1 MSNIVGEGFP
11 KEIIN
16 QINLRQQK
24 KGAYVRDN
32 QNLTWMNSNTG
43 WVKMVS
49 SVNVTPERFTFVNSP
64 FGGNNSKL
72 NNKLAKEYVLFGGV
86 SNETNTKTTDVT
98 PRSGIAFDKSIF
110 NNNAY
115 GLGGLE
121 YGGLKPMPGITSFN
135 IKTETRGSLKTAT
148 IGIKAYNKYQFDI
161 ISTLYMSL
169 GYSVLLEWGNAMY
182 WKNNTTFIPD
192 NQYSLTDEFLGDTNG
207 NVAAGYK
214 WDKILS
220 KIEENRIASK
230 GNYDAALGKVV
241 NFTWSIDRDLSY
253 NITVTV
259 RTIGDIVESLKI
271 NAINGGVSVNLDNVE
286 RAASGSTA
294 DLKTQEKIAN
304 YAFSSDIGKL
314 LYQTQL
320 ALNGTNATQVPN
332 YGAYYIT
339 DLKDTN
345 NRIAVKQIFDGDH
358 DDEYYIQF
366 GYFLRLLQR
375 YIIPNVNNNPNQY
388 LININTDIDSNIIAL
403 YNRQISSDPS
413 VCNVKEQFNGPSGTT
428 TYAFFQGGNEF
439 RFKPKGA
446 TTLNYG
452 RVMNIYFNMVY
463 ILDQLESLKD
473 PKENKVVLVDLL
485 KKMCD
490 GFNTATGGFNKLQP
504 VIDENTNEIK
514 FVDEVPLPEK
524 DAILSSISGSSTETA
539 KFLMY
544 GISGTS
550 QAGVNEASIVR
561 DLSFST
567 TITPALASMI
577 TIGAQSN
584 GYIAGQDSTA
594 LSTINKGL
602 VDRVKIEVTN
612 PLPSNTPPPNSATPP
627 ETLEKKYSEQIKAF
641 YNFINNLGA
650 LDSYPKWD
658 EDAIS
663 NFKNTNIQFTEYDQ
677 YKQTR
682 DAQLT
687 NPKSLVSSPTI
698 GFLPF
703 NLTLTID
710 GISGMKVYQKY
721 TIDASFLPTSYP
733 DTLEFLIKGIT
744 HEIRDNQWITIL
756 ESIGT
761 PKNPFNSPDVQVEA
775 SNRNQSAVQSRSE
788 PTTSA
793 PASTPVSK
801 GPQADLWTLIAISAA
816 ENFVNNPQGMADV
829 AQSIYN
835 RLNAGGYGRSIKDI
849 IIAAGQ
855 YEPTF
860 KNPGDW
866 RAIKDKDTAIRAY
879 QNAKRVSL
887 AAATAAIE
895 TSEKALKDP
904 IYTNSAKLF
913 IGSRTEF
920 LAARPN
926 SPDAVGIVER
936 NPAAQ
941 NNAFFW
947 NYNGKTQFY
956 SKRKLS
962 AFPPPSNLFPLV

>member
-11 KEIIN
+11 EEIVK
-16 QINLRQQK
+16 QIKVRQQK
-24 KGAYVRDN
+24 KGSYARDN
-32 QNLTWMNSNTG
+32 QTLTWMNSNTG

-49 SVNVTPERFTFVNSP
+49 SVNINPERFTFVNAP
-64 FGGNNSKL
+64 FGGNASKTG
-72 NNKLAKEYVLFGGV
+72 NTLAKEYVLFGGV
-86 SNETNTKTTDVT
+86 SNEIGTKTKDATQ
-98 PRSGIAFDKSIF
+98 RAGIATDGSIF
-110 NNNAY
+110 NQNAY

-121 YGGLKPMPGITSFN
+121 YGGLRPMPGITSFS

-161 ISTLYMSL
+161 INTLYMSL
-169 GYSVLLEWGNAMY
+169 GYSVLLEWGNTMY
-182 WKNNTTFIPD
+182 YNNKEVFQPN
-192 NQYSLTDEFLGDTNG
+192 NQFSLTDEFLGDASG
-207 NVAAGYK
+207 NVTDEYK
-214 WDKILS
+214 WDKILP
-220 KIEENRIASK
+220 KIQEKRLQSN

-259 RTIGDIVESLKI
+259 RTIGDIIESLKI
-271 NAINGGVSVNLDNVE
+271 NAINGSVNVDLSGVE
-286 RAASGSTA
+286 RIPSGSSTS
-294 DLKTQEKIAN
+294 DLNSQEKIAN

-314 LYQTQL
+314 FYQLQQNVESTPTPIP
-320 ALNGTNATQVPN
+320 G
-332 YGAYYIT
+332 YGAYYLA
-339 DLKDTN
+339 DPDNAN
-345 NRIAVKQIFDGDH
+345 NRVVVKQTFNSH

-366 GYFLRLLQR
+366 GYFLKLLQTH
-375 YIIPNVNNNPNQY
+375 IVPNVNNDPKQY
-388 LININTDIDSNIIAL
+388 LINIDYDTDSNIVAL

-413 VCNVKEQFNGPSGTT
+413 VCMVKTQFVGLSGQISV
-428 TYAFFQGGNEF
+428 AFFQGGNEF
-439 RFKPKGA
+439 RFKPDGA

-452 RVMNIYFNMVY
+452 KVMNIYFNMVY
-463 ILDQLESLKD
+463 ILDLLESLKD

-490 GFNTATGGFNKLQP
+490 GYNISTGGFNKLQP
-504 VIDENTNEIK
+504 SVNENNFIT
-514 FVDEVPLPEK
+514 FVDEVPLPGKE
-524 DAILSSISGSSTETA
+524 AILKAKKINIETA

-544 GISGTS
+544 GITGT
-550 QAGVNEASIVR
+550 AKTGVNESSIVR
-561 DLSFST
+561 DLNFST

-602 VDRVKIEVTN
+602 IDRVKNEITN
-612 PLPSNTPPPNSATPP
+612 PLPTNTPPPDPATPP
-627 ETLEKKYSEQIKAF
+627 ETLEKKYSEQILAF
-641 YNFINNLGA
+641 QKFIEDLGTK
-650 LDSYPKWD
+650 DEIPTWD
-658 EDAIS
+658 DDAIN

-682 DAQLT
+682 DAQIK
-687 NPKSLVSSPTI
+687 NPESLISSPTI

-703 NLTLTID
+703 NLSLKID

-721 TIDASFLPTSYP
+721 TIDSTFLPTSYP
-733 DTLEFLIKGIT
+733 DTLEFLIMGIT
-744 HEIRDNQWITIL
+744 HEITDNQWITTL
-756 ESIGT
+756 ESVAT
-761 PKNPFNSPDVQVEA
+761 PKNPFNSPDVKLNTTIRKQ
-775 SNRNQSAVQSRSE
+775 

-793 PASTPVSK
+793 PSNTPVSQ
-801 GPQADLWTLIAISAA
+801 GSQADLWSLIAISAA

-835 RLNAGGYGRSIKDI
+835 RLNAGGYGRSIKSI
-849 IIAAGQ
+849 ITAAGQ

-866 RAIKDKDTAIRAY
+866 NAIKDKATAIKAY

-895 TSEKALKDP
+895 TSEKAL
-904 IYTNSAKLF
+904 TNPVYKNAAKIF

-920 LAARPN
+920 LASRPN
-926 SPDAVGIVER
+926 SLEAVGIVER
-936 NPAAQ
+936 NPSNL
-941 NNAFFW
+941 NNSFFW

-956 SKRKLS
+956 SKRRLA
-962 AFPPPSNLFPLV
+962 AFPPPPNLTELV

>member
-11 KEIIN
+11 KEIID

-24 KGAYVRDN
+24 KGAYVRNN
-32 QNLTWMNSNTG
+32 QNLAWMNSNTG

-49 SVNVTPERFTFVNSP
+49 SVNVNPERFKFVNSP

-72 NNKLAKEYVLFGGV
+72 NNTLAKEYVLFGGV
-86 SNETNTKTTDVT
+86 SNETNTKTTDAT
-98 PRSGIAFDKSIF
+98 PRSGIARDKSIF

-121 YGGLKPMPGITSFN
+121 YGGLKPMPGITSFS

-148 IGIKAYNKYQFDI
+148 IGIKAYNRYQFDI

-169 GYSVLLEWGNAMY
+169 GYSVLLEWGNTMY
-182 WKNNTTFIPD
+182 WKDDNTFISN
-192 NQYSLTDEFLGDTNG
+192 NQYSLTDEFLGDASG
-207 NVAAGYK
+207 NVTAEYK

-220 KIEENRIASK
+220 KIQEKRIASK

-241 NFTWSIDRDLSY
+241 NFTWSVDRDLSY

-259 RTIGDIVESLKI
+259 RTIGDIIESLKI
-271 NAINGGVSVNLDNVE
+271 NAINGSINVNLDGIE

-294 DLKTQEKIAN
+294 DLNPQEKIAN

-314 LYQTQL
+314 LYQTQV
-320 ALNGTNATQVPN
+320 ALNSSNATEISD

-339 DLKDTN
+339 DQNNTN
-345 NRIAVKQIFDGDH
+345 DRIAVKQTFSPESGH

-366 GYFLRLLQR
+366 GYFLKLLQR

-388 LININTDIDSNIIAL
+388 LININTDLNSNVIAL
-403 YNRQISSDPS
+403 YNRQISSDPA
-413 VCNVKEQFNGPSGTT
+413 VCNIKEQYNGASGTT

-439 RFKPKGA
+439 RFKPAGA

-485 KKMCD
+485 KKLCD
-490 GFNTATGGFNKLQP
+490 GFNTSTGGFNKLQP
-504 VIDENTNEIK
+504 VVDENTNEIK

-524 DAILSSISGSSTETA
+524 DAILKSIPGASTETA

-550 QAGVNEASIVR
+550 QTGINDASIVR

-602 VDRVKIEVTN
+602 IDRVKVEVTN
-612 PLPSNTPPPNSATPP
+612 PLPSNTPAPDPETKP
-627 ETLEKKYSEQIKAF
+627 ETLEKKYSEQLKAF
-641 YNFINNLGA
+641 YDFVDNIGAINT
-650 LDSYPKWD
+650 YPKWD
-658 EDAIS
+658 DDAIS

-682 DAQLT
+682 DAQLANT
-687 NPKSLVSSPTI
+687 GSLVSSPTI

-703 NLTLTID
+703 DLTLTID
-710 GISGMKVYQKY
+710 GLSGMKVYQKY

-744 HEIRDNQWITIL
+744 HEIRDNQWITTL

-761 PKNPFNSPDVQVEA
+761 PKNPFNSPDVQVKA
-775 SNRNQSAVQSRSE
+775 SNRSQ

-793 PASTPVSK
+793 PSSTPVSK

-904 IYTNSAKLF
+904 IYTNTAKLF

>member
-11 KEIIN
+11 KEIID

-24 KGAYVRDN
+24 KGAYVRNN
-32 QNLTWMNSNTG
+32 QNLAWMNSNTG

-49 SVNVTPERFTFVNSP
+49 SVNVNPERFTFVNSP

-72 NNKLAKEYVLFGGV
+72 NNTLAKEYVLFGGI
-86 SNETNTKTTDVT
+86 SNETNTKITDAT
-98 PRSGIAFDKSIF
+98 PRSGIARDKSIF

-121 YGGLKPMPGITSFN
+121 YGGLKPMPGITSFS

-148 IGIKAYNKYQFDI
+148 IGIKAYNRYQFDI

-169 GYSVLLEWGNAMY
+169 GYSVLLEWGNTMY
-182 WKNNTTFIPD
+182 WKDNNTFISN
-192 NQYSLTDEFLGDTNG
+192 NQYSLTDEFLGDTSG
-207 NVAAGYK
+207 NVTAEYK
-214 WDKILS
+214 WDKILP
-220 KIEENRIASK
+220 KIQEKRIASK

-241 NFTWSIDRDLSY
+241 NFTWSVDRDLSY

-259 RTIGDIVESLKI
+259 RTIGDIIESLKI
-271 NAINGGVSVNLDNVE
+271 NAINGGVTVNLDGIE

-294 DLKTQEKIAN
+294 DLNPQEKIAN

-314 LYQTQL
+314 LYQTQV
-320 ALNGTNATQVPN
+320 ALNSSNATEISD
-332 YGAYYIT
+332 YGASYIT
-339 DLKDTN
+339 DQN
-345 NRIAVKQIFDGDH
+345 NANDRIAVKQEFKNFH

-366 GYFLRLLQR
+366 GYFLKLLQR

-388 LININTDIDSNIIAL
+388 LININTDLDSNIIAL
-403 YNRQISSDPS
+403 YNRQISSDPA
-413 VCNVKEQFNGPSGTT
+413 VCNIKEQYNGASGTT

-504 VIDENTNEIK
+504 VVDENTNEIK

-524 DAILSSISGSSTETA
+524 DAILKSIPGASTETA
-539 KFLMY
+539 NFLMY

-550 QAGVNEASIVR
+550 QAGVNDASIVR

-602 VDRVKIEVTN
+602 VDRVKVEVTD
-612 PLPSNTPPPNSATPP
+612 PLPSNTPPPDPAKPP

-641 YNFINNLGA
+641 YNFVDNLGA
-650 LDSYPKWD
+650 LNTPPTWD

-682 DAQLT
+682 DAQLANT
-687 NPKSLVSSPTI
+687 GSLISSPTI

-703 NLTLTID
+703 DLTLTID
-710 GISGMKVYQKY
+710 GLSGMKVYQKY

-744 HEIRDNQWITIL
+744 HEIRDNQWITTL

-761 PKNPFNSPDVQVEA
+761 PKNPFNSPDVQVKA
-775 SNRNQSAVQSRSE
+775 SNRSQ
-788 PTTSA
+788 PTLSSPDGCSTRYPEFEFTNPR
-793 PASTPVSK
+793 PASNILSYKDAVNYLRKKYGDAIAKAVFAVLFAEASPKDKSK
-801 GPQADLWTLIAISAA
+801 TDYFISAGGFNYA
-816 ENFVNNPQGMADV
+816 GVQTDNKSRW
-829 AQSIYN
+829 SIP
-835 RLNAGGYGRSIKDI
+835 GI
-849 IIAAGQ
+849 IGQ
-855 YEPTF
+855 YCRVDSGGVKRAFAIFESNESFLDFMASRVKAKGLSGTNADIWAQNYINKWWSPEAKKSYTKGTPTYNS
-860 KNPGDW
+860 KV
-866 RAIKDKDTAIRAY
+866 AIF
-879 QNAKRVSL
+879 NS
-887 AAATAAIE
+887 
-895 TSEKALKDP
+895 ALKR
-904 IYTNSAKLF
+904 Y
-913 IGSRTEF
+913 
-920 LAARPN
+920 
-926 SPDAVGIVER
+926 
-936 NPAAQ
+936 
-941 NNAFFW
+941 NNVA
-947 NYNGKTQFY
+947 
-956 SKRKLS
+956 
-962 AFPPPSNLFPLV
+962 